1 MPRTGELDR
10 QIVLQYKTKV
20 SDGMGNFTETYHDAA
35 TVWAKMRTLKS
46 DEAIQAMATT
56 GTAIH
61 NITIRYRTDVR
72 ASWRVRYGSRYFAII
87 GPPIDVNFKH
97 EFLELKCKE
106 SSG

>member
-1 MPRTGELDR
+1 MTRPGEMR
-10 QIVLQYKTKV
+10 HQVSLQYKTRV
-20 SDGMGNFTETYHDAA
+20 PDSMGGWVDSYVTAA
-35 TVWAKMRTLKS
+35 TVWAKLTTLKS
-46 DEAIQAMATT
+46 DEAIQAMSTT

-72 ASWRVRYGSRYFAII
+72 ASWRIKYGSRYFAII

-106 SSG
+106 SS

>member
-1 MPRTGELDR
+1 MPRTGELNQR
-10 QIVLQYKTKV
+10 ISLQYKTRV
-20 SDGMGNFTETYHDAA
+20 SDGASGFTDTWNTAA
-35 TVWAKMRTLKS
+35 TVWAKISTLRS

-72 ASWRVRYGSRYFAII
+72 SNWRIKYGSRFFAII

-97 EFLELKCKE
+97 EFLDIKCKE
-106 SSG
+106 TA

>member
-1 MPRTGELDR
+1 MPRTGEMDR
-10 QIVLQYKTKV
+10 QIRLQYKTVAK
-20 SDGMGNFTETYHDAA
+20 DAMGTPVETWNNGAL
-35 TVWAKMRTLKS
+35 VWAKMRTLKS
-46 DEAIQAMATT
+46 DEAIQAMSTT

-72 ASWRVRYGSRYFAII
+72 ANWRIRYGSRYFAII

-106 SSG
+106 SAG